1 MLLDRSTHATIG
13 PSRIDP
19 VRALNM
25 AKKTT
30 PINFEDT
37 ITALNVIVDKLE
49 SSDTNLEG
57 SLESFEEG
65 IALTRQAQTM
75 LREAEQKVQLLMA
88 DESDELQVE
97 GFPDAPS
104 E

>member
-1 MLLDRSTHATIG
+1 MLDRYTHANIG
-13 PSRIDP
+13 LSHNDP
-19 VRALNM
+19 VGALNM

-30 PINFEDT
+30 PKNFEDT
-37 ITALNVIVDKLE
+37 IAALDVIVEKLE

-65 IALTRQAQTM
+65 IALTRQAQKM
-75 LREAEQKVQLLMA
+75 LREAEQKVQLLVA
-88 DESDELQVE
+88 DESDQPQLED
-97 GFPDAPS
+97 FPDAPS